1 MGDRPDSALGIL
13 DAMPQPEATLLS
25 KGQLRRWQLLRLM
38 AQNKCDTVFRSDSL
52 QRVLTDYYDRH
63 GTPNERMWKRKQ
75 TEKIS
80 EYQIN
85 DRTNAIWNS
94 PDYHHDYIFWFID
107 GVMRKIERP
116 SDKKRQAPD

>member
-25 KGQLRRWQLLRLM
+25 KDQLRRWQFLRLM

-63 GTPNERMWKRKQ
+63 GTPNERMWAHYLLGRTADLQ
-75 TEKIS
+75 STCM
-80 EYQIN
+80 EYK
-85 DRTNAIWNS
+85 
-94 PDYHHDYIFWFID
+94 HL
-107 GVMRKIERP
+107 
-116 SDKKRQAPD
+116 